1 MKRPMVRF
9 IEEKCDGCGEC
20 VPSCA
25 EGAIQI
31 VDGKA
36 KLIDDRYCDGLGACL
51 GDCPQGAIVIEDRE
65 APEFDEEAVKRHLA
79 RTVDGAG
86 ADIPIAPLKQWPIQ
100 LLLLNP
106 LAPFLQGAD
115 LCLAADCAAFA
126 HSRFSEL
133 SGDRALAIACPKLDD
148 MERNVRHLAN
158 LIRGARI
165 QRITIL
171 RMEVPCCG
179 GLGMLAQQAMKLA
192 GVELPVTSEII
203 EIGPAFGGRG
213 AMPMGGGCPSTIPAM
228 PRSTPQNP
236 GGG

>member
-9 IEEKCDGCGEC
+9 IEEKCDGCGQC

-36 KLIDDRYCDGLGACL
+36 RLLDDRYCDGLGACL
-51 GDCPQGAIVIEDRE
+51 GDCPQDAIVIEERE
-65 APEFDEEAVKRHLA
+65 AVEFDEVAVKRHLA
-79 RTVDGAG
+79 LRD
-86 ADIPIAPLKQWPIQ
+86 APLKQWPIK

-106 LAPFLQGAD
+106 IAPFLQGAD

-126 HSRFSEL
+126 HARFEDL

-148 MERNVRHLAN
+148 PERNVNHLAT
-158 LIRGARI
+158 LLSGAGI
-165 QRITIL
+165 KSITIL

-179 GLGMLAQQAMKLA
+179 GLEMMTEAAMQRA
-192 GVELPVTSEII
+192 GVNIPVTSEVV

-213 AMPMGGGCPSTIPAM
+213 LMPTSGGCPSTIPTM
-228 PRSTPQNP
+228 PKNP

>member
-1 MKRPMVRF
+1 MQRPMVRF
-9 IEEKCDGCGEC
+9 IEEKCDGCGDC

-31 VDGKA
+31 IDGKA

-51 GDCPQGAIVIEDRE
+51 GDCPQDAIVIEERD
-65 APEFDEEAVKRHLA
+65 APGFDEEAVKRHLA
-79 RTVDGAG
+79 RTVDSAG
-86 ADIPIAPLKQWPIQ
+86 SDIPIAPLKQLPIQ

-106 LAPFLQGAD
+106 IAPFLQGAE

-133 SGDRALAIACPKLDD
+133 SGDQALAIACPKLDD
-148 MERNVRHLAN
+148 MDRNVRQLAN
-158 LIRGARI
+158 LIQGAGI
-165 QRITIL
+165 KSINIL

-179 GLGMLAQQAMKLA
+179 GLEMLATEAMRMA
-192 GVELPVTSEII
+192 GVALPVTSEII

-213 AMPMGGGCPSTIPAM
+213 PMPTAGGCPSTIPTM
-228 PRSTPQNP
+228 PKTP